1 MTYVHRDISKTFI
14 DGDIVAYRMAAS
26 ADSNGYSFQSAA
38 ANVDRM
44 IEDIIHEAM
53 DFPGPSCFK
62 VFLTG
67 RGNFRYDIAKAAPYK
82 GNRSGKPKP
91 VYLEDLRIYMQE
103 KWNAIVSE
111 GEEADDLISQAVT
124 QEGPTSCVASI
135 DKDMLQLNC
144 WHYNFVKRQWKF
156 VEEFEGLHFF
166 YSQILTGDNADNI
179 IGLNNV
185 GPVKAAH
192 MLEGCTTEKA
202 LYQAEDGI
210 RELVSDWSSDVC
222 SSDLRPY
229 LLCSIHRQGHATAT
243 LLALQLR

>member
-1 MTYVHRDISKTFI
+1 MTYVHRNISKTFI

-53 DFPGPSCFK
+53 DFPEQDDF
-62 VFLTG
+62 VVYLTG

-91 VYLEDLRIYMQE
+91 VYLTDLRIYMQD
-103 KWNAIVSE
+103 KWQAILSE
-111 GEEADDLISQAVT
+111 GEEADDLISKAVT

-166 YSQILTGDNADNI
+166 YSQILMGDNADNI
-179 IGLNNV
+179 RGIDGV
-185 GPVKAAH
+185 GPLRAEMILKGCETEEDLYKRC
-192 MLEGCTTEKA
+192 LEAYYGDRKRIVENGRLLWLRRKPEE
-202 LYQAEDGI
+202 LWEPPDG
-210 RELVSDWSSDVC
+210 
-222 SSDLRPY
+222 
-229 LLCSIHRQGHATAT
+229 
-243 LLALQLR
+243 

>member
-156 VEEFEGLHFF
+156 VDEFEGLHFF

-202 LYQAEDGI
+202 LYQTCVKAYGGDKDRVVENG
-210 RELVSDWSSDVC
+210 RLLWLRRQPEELWE
-222 SSDLRPY
+222 PPN
-229 LLCSIHRQGHATAT
+229 G
-243 LLALQLR
+243 